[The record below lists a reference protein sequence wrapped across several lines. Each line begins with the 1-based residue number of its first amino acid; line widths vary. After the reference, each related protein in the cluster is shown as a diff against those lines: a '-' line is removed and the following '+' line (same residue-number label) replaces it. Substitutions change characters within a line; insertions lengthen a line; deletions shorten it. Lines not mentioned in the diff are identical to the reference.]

1 MDVDRRSTKIP
12 GPPLAL
18 KQLSASVIRF
28 LSHCSSS
35 VSRWRNLVSN
45 NQMPT
50 VQEANVARKR
60 KAASPVKDG
69 PDAKRQTPEEVANEA
84 AAKAPQV

>member
-1 MDVDRRSTKIP
+1 MADLGV
-12 GPPLAL
+12 L
-18 KQLSASVIRF
+18 ASVY
-28 LSHCSSS
+28 
-35 VSRWRNLVSN
+35 
-45 NQMPT
+45 QMST

-69 PDAKRQTPEEVANEA
+69 PDAKRQAPVDVANDA

>member
-1 MDVDRRSTKIP
+1 MADLDV
-12 GPPLAL
+12 L
-18 KQLSASVIRF
+18 ASVD
-28 LSHCSSS
+28 
-35 VSRWRNLVSN
+35 
-45 NQMPT
+45 QMST

-69 PDAKRQTPEEVANEA
+69 PDAKRQTPVEVANDA